1 MTITTDDAPLA
12 MVGLTNTTLSY
23 NTITL
28 YWPKV
33 SNGTATGNDPV
44 ITFRLQ
50 WDNFQYT
57 NPLYAASPDTLTPW
71 VNLTTVAV
79 VKVSGSYPNSYTY
92 VHTVNPAFQAN
103 SYSRYRV

>member
-12 MVGLTNTTLSY
+12 MVGLTNTSLTY

-28 YWPKV
+28 SWPSV
-33 SNGTATGNDPV
+33 ANGTATGNDPV
-44 ITFRLQ
+44 INYRLQ

-57 NPLYAASPDTLTPW
+57 NPLYAANPDTLTPW
-71 VNLTTVAV
+71 INLTTVA
-79 VKVSGSYPNSYTY
+79 SGSGTYTY